1 MRRRREAEEKKEKE
15 FSNLKPFSPTKTYIG
30 HKRRVEEASFEA
42 FPVDGGKEGV
52 RLDVLGT
59 VTAAAAAQTI
69 SDSLFQ

>member
-1 MRRRREAEEKKEKE
+1 M
-15 FSNLKPFSPTKTYIG
+15 KTYIG
-30 HKRRVEEASFEA
+30 HKGWIKETSFEA

-52 RLDVLGT
+52 RLDVLGA